1 MEIRYT
7 TLTYDLAE
15 PVAYLIN
22 SCFPDM
28 TDDDRYVPEDLE
40 LMADIFAEGS
50 IVALLGGKQEVV
62 VGFGTGIFTDLDW
75 RNLPETESEVL
86 GELCVKNHD
95 PAGKFYYGSEFCV
108 HPDFRC
114 QKIGRNI
121 YDRRKEVVVRNKK
134 VGFFAASVLQGYVD
148 YKSGIGI
155 DEYFRKIENREIYD
169 PTLSMQLRN
178 GFQIVKPIQNFFDH
192 PPSNHWSAL
201 IYWGNPEMGKTDFR
215 EI

>member
-7 TLTYDLAE
+7 TLSHDLAE
-15 PVAYLIN
+15 PVANLIN

-40 LMADIFAEGS
+40 LMADLFAEGS
-50 IVALLGGKQEVV
+50 IVALLTGRREVV
-62 VGFGTGIFTDLDW
+62 VGFGTGIFTNLDW

-86 GELCVKNHD
+86 GELCVMNHD
-95 PAGKFYYGSEFCV
+95 PDGHFYYGSEFCV

-114 QKIGRNI
+114 KKIGRNI
-121 YDRRKEVVVRNKK
+121 YDRRKEVVIKNKK
-134 VGFFAASVLQGYVD
+134 SGFYAASVLQGYAD
-148 YKSGIGI
+148 YKIKI
-155 DEYFRKIENREIYD
+155 DIHEYLKQVESREVYD

-178 GFQIVKPIQNFFDH
+178 GFQIVKPIQRFFDH
-192 PPSNHWSAL
+192 PPSDHWSAL
-201 IYWGNPEMGKTDFR
+201 IYWGNPEMDKIEFG